1 MRTSTLVIGALI
13 FALAAAGVLV
23 WTNQLNLPGQP
34 EAPPSTPS
42 APSPTA
48 PAPLSREAQLVT
60 AMNEAA
66 AAGGFAVSFKEG
78 DVGKWKLADGHRL
91 ERFSLDAAGP
101 VLARL
106 SSSTPLEW
114 TSNQWPTQGLS
125 VLIPRQFAEM
135 SNGRTVEIG
144 FVARTAP
151 VNGSPRITALYAT
164 QQAGNSQWKSIVLKP
179 QFEMYKFT
187 YAVPALDGGYTAEPI
202 VVFHSDPAGAGHA
215 VELIGA
221 YVKLVP

>member
-1 MRTSTLVIGALI
+1 MRTGTLIIGALI

-23 WTNQLNLPGQP
+23 WTNVLKLPGQP
-34 EAPPSTPS
+34 EAPATVPS
-42 APSPTA
+42 APSPVA
-48 PAPLSREAQLVT
+48 SAPLPREAQLVT

-66 AAGGFAVSFKEG
+66 AGGGIAISFKGE
-78 DVGKWKLADGHRL
+78 DVGKWKLANGHRL

-101 VLARL
+101 VFARL
-106 SSSTPLEW
+106 SSSMPLEW

-125 VLIPRQFAEM
+125 VLLPRQFAEA

-144 FVARTAP
+144 VIARTAP

-164 QQAGNSQWKSIVLKP
+164 QQAGNSQWQSIVLKP

-187 YAVPALDGGYTAEPI
+187 YTVPSLEGGYAAEPI
-202 VVFHSDPAGAGHA
+202 LVFHSDPSGAGHA
-215 VELIGA
+215 VEMIGA
-221 YVKLVP
+221 YVKLLP